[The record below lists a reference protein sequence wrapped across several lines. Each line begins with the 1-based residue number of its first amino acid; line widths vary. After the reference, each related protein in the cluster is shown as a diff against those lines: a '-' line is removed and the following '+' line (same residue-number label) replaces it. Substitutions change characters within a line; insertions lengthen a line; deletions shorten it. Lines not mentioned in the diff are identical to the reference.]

1 MASQLD
7 HVILYPDAV
16 QQFVDFILPAIQEQ
30 YEQDGIPDMPARR
43 EAWCNWVDSLHQN
56 EQISDWQA
64 DNWDHP
70 PCNDDN
76 APRTSSWTGKPWTI
90 SY

>member
-1 MASQLD
+1 
-7 HVILYPDAV
+7 
-16 QQFVDFILPAIQEQ
+16 
-30 YEQDGIPDMPARR
+30 MPARR
-43 EAWCNWVDSLHQN
+43 EAWCNWVDSLHSDG
-56 EQISDWQA
+56 QISDWQA

-76 APRTSSWTGKPWTI
+76 APRSYGWTGNAWPI